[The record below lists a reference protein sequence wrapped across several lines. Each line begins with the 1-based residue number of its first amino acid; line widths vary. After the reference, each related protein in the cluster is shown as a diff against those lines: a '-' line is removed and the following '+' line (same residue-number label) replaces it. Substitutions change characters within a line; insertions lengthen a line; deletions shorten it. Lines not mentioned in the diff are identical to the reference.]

1 MKQNTSEQLN
11 NTKLIIELPY
21 IVIKILRNEEKAGF
35 VNFNQFIELSI
46 TDLLETSSTNF
57 DTNLNLSNR
66 IPVAIQISGQTAFR
80 LGGHALLT
88 NNSVSDIVSEVLGYS
103 IPVLLDELQAQE
115 DYRLEVETLE

>member
-21 IVIKILRNEEKAGF
+21 IVIKILRNEEKAGV

-80 LGGHALLT
+80 LGWHALLT